1 MSKSKLDLEKL
12 LALRTRDALRQA
24 LRQTD
29 PPSLLQIQPLTDH
42 AAGLAPE
49 MPELR
54 LGIVHSYTS
63 DLLDPWLDLAGA
75 LEGLDVKTYH
85 APYGVNLSEADAG
98 SGLLAHSPDI
108 TLMLLRREDLHP
120 DLVRPVVALPPDE
133 QSTLSSQ
140 ALDRLFAIINT
151 FRAQKTGH
159 LVLTILPEQTGL
171 ALGAYDP
178 LSERSEA
185 AWWAALK
192 AEIGRRLRV
201 SVAAS
206 LFLDLDEVVAKI
218 GRDAFFETRLW
229 YSAQFPFAAA
239 AAREV
244 TRRIVGLGASL
255 KFPKAKVIALDVDN
269 TLWGGIIGEDG
280 FDGIAIGH
288 EYPGN
293 AYTAFQRRL
302 LDFQQRGFLLALCSK
317 NNPADVDE
325 VLKSH
330 PQQLLK
336 AEHFAAMRVN
346 WEPKTDNLVALA
358 EELNLGLDSFIF
370 VDDSDYECALVRRE
384 LPQVEVV
391 QTPARPVEVPSC
403 LDQVSRLEL
412 LSLTAE
418 DLKRTEMYAQER
430 IRSQLRQ
437 TAEESGGGLD
447 GYLASLQMVMTVGID
462 DPAPLKR
469 LAQLTQ
475 KTNQFNLTTRRYDE
489 QRMRHLIDA
498 ADWMVAHFS
507 LKDVFGDSGI
517 VGLCLFDLSEPRVA
531 ELDTYLMSCRVIGR
545 KAESAFLNVLLQR
558 LAEAGV
564 REVVADYLPTPKN
577 GLVSGFLPDHGFKA
591 GADGRFYRS
600 LDAAP
605 PSPDGAYPM
614 MFEVSAKSQ
623 RVMVGEMV

>member
-42 AAGLAPE
+42 AASLAPE

-63 DLLDPWLDLAGA
+63 DLLDPWLSLAGA

-85 APYGVNLSEADAG
+85 APYGVNLGEADAG

-229 YSAQFPFAAA
+229 
-239 AAREV
+239 
-244 TRRIVGLGASL
+244 
-255 KFPKAKVIALDVDN
+255 
-269 TLWGGIIGEDG
+269 
-280 FDGIAIGH
+280 
-288 EYPGN
+288 
-293 AYTAFQRRL
+293 
-302 LDFQQRGFLLALCSK
+302 
-317 NNPADVDE
+317 
-325 VLKSH
+325 
-330 PQQLLK
+330 
-336 AEHFAAMRVN
+336 
-346 WEPKTDNLVALA
+346 
-358 EELNLGLDSFIF
+358 
-370 VDDSDYECALVRRE
+370 
-384 LPQVEVV
+384 
-391 QTPARPVEVPSC
+391 
-403 LDQVSRLEL
+403 
-412 LSLTAE
+412 
-418 DLKRTEMYAQER
+418 
-430 IRSQLRQ
+430 
-437 TAEESGGGLD
+437 
-447 GYLASLQMVMTVGID
+447 
-462 DPAPLKR
+462 
-469 LAQLTQ
+469 
-475 KTNQFNLTTRRYDE
+475 
-489 QRMRHLIDA
+489 
-498 ADWMVAHFS
+498 
-507 LKDVFGDSGI
+507 
-517 VGLCLFDLSEPRVA
+517 
-531 ELDTYLMSCRVIGR
+531 
-545 KAESAFLNVLLQR
+545 
-558 LAEAGV
+558 
-564 REVVADYLPTPKN
+564 
-577 GLVSGFLPDHGFKA
+577 
-591 GADGRFYRS
+591 
-600 LDAAP
+600 
-605 PSPDGAYPM
+605 
-614 MFEVSAKSQ
+614 
-623 RVMVGEMV
+623 